1 MDKVPLT
8 EQPRTEMAPSAN
20 QSAAGLSADEE
31 CKVFVFVLYV
41 VVFGGMCVFG
51 LIGNTLSFL
60 VLQWERRG
68 HVATFLL
75 RVMALVDNFYL
86 VTFGFSSIF
95 TAASTFFGYANNPV
109 QPYVVVVVWPLAYI
123 AQMATVW
130 ITVIIALN
138 RYIAICRP
146 FQAPKLCTMAKT
158 RIQLILLGLFIII
171 YNIPRF
177 LEMKITED
185 KNNATGEIVKAA
197 YPTPMKEN
205 FYYNIIY
212 ETVLYCLFIFL
223 GPLVILIFFNV
234 CLVLELM
241 AARKRLRNRYLPVSG
256 EEEENNLTLVMI
268 IIILMFLICQTPA
281 FLNQF
286 LHILLSNNYLCGN
299 PYYYFFNISNLLA
312 SANSCLNFVIYCAFR
327 KQFRSRLRRFCQC
340 RGNSRSLDYAEQ
352 YNNCDGETVT
362 MYVSD
367 TSDKTKTEKV
377 HATNGKSHQN
387 KKSKGTI

>member
-1 MDKVPLT
+1 MST
-8 EQPRTEMAPSAN
+8 Q
-20 QSAAGLSADEE
+20 LSSTVTPITNKSVEEDLPADVE

-41 VVFGGMCVFG
+41 IIFGGMCIFG

-86 VTFGFSSIF
+86 IVFGFSSIF
-95 TAASTFFGYANNPV
+95 TAATTFFGYFDNPV
-109 QPYVVVVVWPLAYI
+109 QPYLVVIVWPLAYI
-123 AQMATVW
+123 AQMLTVW
-130 ITVIIALN
+130 ITVLIALN
-138 RYIAICRP
+138 RYIAICKP
-146 FQAPKLCTMAKT
+146 FQAPRLCTMSKT
-158 RIQLILLGLFIII
+158 RIQLILMGLFIII

-177 LEMKITED
+177 LEMKLTD
-185 KNNATGEIVKAA
+185 TTDPNTGEIIKGVEATA
-197 YPTPMKEN
+197 MKEN
-205 FYYNIIY
+205 FHYNIIY

-241 AARKRLRNRYLPVSG
+241 AARKRMRNRYLPVSG

-286 LHILLSNNYLCGN
+286 LHIMLQDNYLCGN
-299 PYYYFFNISNLLA
+299 PYFYFFNISNLLA
-312 SANSCLNFVIYCAFR
+312 SSNSCLNFVIYCAFR
-327 KQFRSRLRRFCQC
+327 KQFRTRLRKFCQL
-340 RGNSRSLDYAEQ
+340 RHNSRSLDYADE

-362 MYVSD
+362 MYVNDASNKVKSD
-367 TSDKTKTEKV
+367 TSLQT
-377 HATNGKSHQN
+377 TNGKSP
-387 KKSKGTI
+387 KTKT